1 MRLRGWKLLGEHVSA
16 QLDRLGPG
24 AFVLCDDYM
33 QTAET
38 AFYVKGQPKTY
49 YAGSYYVDAKRFT
62 QYDMW
67 PDRRLDAPEL
77 VGRDAVY
84 VGKGG
89 AVPPDIVK
97 AFERLEQLPEVPVVV
112 RGVTVRTFK
121 TWIGH
126 GFKGMTRTGGPATY

>member
-1 MRLRGWKLLGEHVSA
+1 MRVLGDHVTA
-16 QLDRLGPG
+16 QLQNLGPD

-49 YAGSYYVDAKRFT
+49 YAGSYFSDAKRFT

-67 PDRRLDAPEL
+67 PNRRLDDPTMI
-77 VGRDAVY
+77 GRNAVY

-89 AVPPDIVK
+89 GVPADIKK
-97 AFERLEQLPEVPVVV
+97 AFARVQPLQEVPVIV

-121 TWIGH
+121 TWIGYD
-126 GFKGMTRTGGPATY
+126 FKGMTRPGGKTDY